1 MNNSVRSK
9 ILFLIPSLAGGGAE
23 RVIVNLLRHLD
34 RSKFELILA
43 VVNMNSAV
51 FLADLPAD
59 VELIDLECTRVRF
72 AILKIIRLIWRI
84 RPNVVFSTLG
94 HLNLML
100 AILKPLLPKS
110 IRYLCR
116 ETTILSEGLKSYS
129 HPHCWAW
136 AYKRFYNRFDKIV
149 CQSRYMRDDLI
160 ANFGLPANKLVVI
173 NNPVDISRVRDMA
186 AKPITTGILKDDKH
200 VINLVSAGRLVKAK
214 GFDILIEALALAAN
228 PSIYLTL
235 LGEGSLQQDLQALV
249 KARGLDDQVRFA
261 GFQKNPYAFIAQA
274 DAYVLSSRYEGFPN
288 VVLEA
293 LACCTPVIATPA
305 LGGTQEILEGLAGC
319 LMAKSI
325 TAESLAEV
333 LSGFVYGNRLSQDTI
348 KPYEIGRIVALYEQ
362 HLLV

>member
-1 MNNSVRSK
+1 MNNSSRTK

-34 RSKFELILA
+34 RSKFDLILA

-51 FLADLPAD
+51 FLADLPSD
-59 VELIDLECTRVRF
+59 VKLVDLECTRVRF
-72 AILKIIRLIWRI
+72 AILKIIRLIWKI
-84 RPNVVFSTLG
+84 QPKVVFSTLG

-129 HPHCWAW
+129 YPHCWEW
-136 AYKRFYNRFDKIV
+136 GYKSFYTRFDKII

-173 NNPVDISRVRDMA
+173 NNPVDISRVRDLA

-200 VINLVSAGRLVKAK
+200 VINLVSVGRLVKVK
-214 GFDILIEALALAAN
+214 GFDLLIEALALIAN

-235 LGEGSLQQDLQALV
+235 LGEGPLQQDLQALI
-249 KARGLDDQVRFA
+249 KARGLDGQVRFA
-261 GFQKNPYAFIAQA
+261 GFQKNPYAYIAQA

-293 LACCTPVIATPA
+293 LACCTPVVATPA
-305 LGGTQEILEGLAGC
+305 LGGTQEILEGLEGC

-333 LSGFVYGNRLSQDTI
+333 LSSFTYGDRLSQDAI
-348 KPYEIGRIVALYEQ
+348 RPYEIGHIVALYEQ
-362 HLLV
+362 HLLA